1 MSNSGESQN
10 KAKKVPPKIPIT
22 SISMATKMQK
32 AKDTA
37 RVSISDDDLTILDEK
52 VTIITINKTN
62 A

>member
-32 AKDTA
+32 VKDTA
-37 RVSISDDDLTILDEK
+37 RVSVSDDDLTILDEK
-52 VTIITINKTN
+52 VTIITRNKTN